1 MVLVLYTIYY
11 YSHDVMCKTDVLALQ
26 AYVFYMLFLEN
37 SNTVYGA
44 FVL

>member
-1 MVLVLYTIYY
+1 MVLVLYIIYY
-11 YSHDVMCKTDVLALQ
+11 YSHDVMCKTDFLALY

-37 SNTVYGA
+37 SNTLYGA